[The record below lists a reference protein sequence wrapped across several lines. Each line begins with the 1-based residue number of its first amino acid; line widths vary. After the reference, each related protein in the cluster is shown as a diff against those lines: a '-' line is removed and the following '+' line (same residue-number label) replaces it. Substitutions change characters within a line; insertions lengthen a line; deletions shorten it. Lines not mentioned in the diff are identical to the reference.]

1 MLKKTNISSY
11 YGDQTNT
18 DCSIQIEVFAFMIT
32 GSTSYARCAL
42 IR

>member
-1 MLKKTNISSY
+1 MNKYNVENHISSY

-32 GSTSYARCAL
+32 GCYVKTTG
-42 IR
+42 